1 MLKLNSQQADPNSHY
16 LREGM
21 IFFSIENT
29 INTFSVKTKGRIG
42 EYHSY
47 IISVIV

>member
-21 IFFSIENT
+21 ICFQLKILLTHFLSKPKEERESIIHT
-29 INTFSVKTKGRIG
+29 LYR
-42 EYHSY
+42 
-47 IISVIV
+47 